1 MPFYEYI
8 TEKREDSDDLK
19 KVMED
24 TASDLLLHK
33 TDDLKPGMLLGL
45 IQSGKTRA
53 FTGVLAKCFDNG
65 FDVAVVFTKNSVAL
79 VSQTINRLKSEFEKP
94 IASNKLYV
102 WDIVKL
108 QPGAMTGFILG
119 MKQIIVVKKESKN
132 MDRLLAIFD
141 DNKILRS
148 KNVVIIDDEADQGS
162 VSFVADK
169 ESDEG
174 IDLAK
179 VSKKV
184 SEFRTLLKGKN
195 CYLQVTATPYSLYL
209 QPESLQIKDG
219 AYAPLRPAF
228 THILNA
234 HPAYIGGEYYFE
246 ESMKEESP
254 ASHLHVNVDDEELGF
269 LNGKS
274 KTTTTYDQRI
284 VQNVLLTNKIEELRK
299 SIITF
304 LVGGSIRQKQEESAD
319 EWAIPYHCAFVLHTS
334 TNKKIHAM
342 QKHLVEAIVEGLQNM
357 HVAELEKFIE
367 SAYNSLKFSVNQSGF
382 KIPFLNDI
390 ANKIHIAL
398 ENKFVGIIEVNSEQQ
413 MVELL
418 GSDGQLRLDNP
429 FNIFVGGQSLD
440 RGITINHLIGF
451 FYGRNPGKFQMDT
464 VLQHSRM
471 YGSRDKK
478 DLAVT
483 RFYTSARIYDAMRR
497 MHWFDKDLREDF
509 LTFGTKAMVR
519 FVSKLGNQIVPAGPN
534 KLKASSLLSF
544 KALSRLLPIGF
555 QTKSQTDIKKTIEK
569 IDHILNDFLTTDCEH
584 FEIPIEK
591 AVEITKLIETT
602 FVYEPK
608 WGNEGLNWD
617 TSPFIRAIEIASE
630 KNKKGVITILFKT
643 EREAGR
649 LKKAN
654 TSFGDAPDDGKTD
667 LPQARGLATN
677 GPVLILLKQKGREVD
692 GWRNAPFYWPVLVM
706 PLNMPNYVYCED

>member
-8 TEKREDSDDLK
+8 TEKRSDSEDLK

-79 VSQTINRLKSEFEKP
+79 VAQTINRLKSEFELP

-108 QPGAMTGFILG
+108 QSGAMTGYILG
-119 MKQIIVVKKESKN
+119 MKQIIVVKKESN
-132 MDRLLAIFD
+132 NLDRLLTTFE
-141 DNKILRS
+141 DNDILRA
-148 KNVVIIDDEADQGS
+148 KNIVIIDDEADQGS

-169 ESDEG
+169 DSDDG

-184 SEFRTLLKGKN
+184 SEFRTLLRGRN

-209 QPESLQIKDG
+209 QPENLKIKDG
-219 AYAPLRPAF
+219 AYAPMRPAF
-228 THILNA
+228 TQVLNA
-234 HPAYIGGEYYFE
+234 HPAYIGGAYYFE
-246 ESMKEESP
+246 ESMNVGSP
-254 ASHLHVNVDDEELGF
+254 ASYLHVNVSDEELGF

-274 KTTTTYDQRI
+274 KTTTSYDSRI
-284 VQNVLLTNKIEELRK
+284 IQNVLGTNKIKELRN
-299 SIITF
+299 SIISF
-304 LVGGSIRQKQEESAD
+304 LIGGSVRQKQEESID
-319 EWAIPYHCAFVLHTS
+319 EWALPYHCAFVLHTS
-334 TNKKIHAM
+334 TTTKIHAM
-342 QKHLVEAIVEGLQNM
+342 QKHLVESIIDALKQMNVK
-357 HVAELEKFIE
+357 ELEDFIE
-367 SAYNSLKFSVNQSGF
+367 PYFHSIRDSVVLSGYKMPSLQEVSN
-382 KIPFLNDI
+382 IIHNAI
-390 ANKIHIAL
+390 A
-398 ENKFVGIIEVNSEQQ
+398 NKFVGIIEVNSEKQ
-413 MVELL
+413 MLELL
-418 GSDGQLRLDNP
+418 GADGQLRLDNP

-451 FYGRNPGKFQMDT
+451 FYGRNPGRFQMDT

-471 YGSRDKK
+471 YGSREKK

-509 LTFGTKAMVR
+509 LNFGTKAMVR
-519 FVSKLGNQIVPAGPN
+519 FVAKLGNQIVPAGPN
-534 KLKASSLLSF
+534 KLKASSLQSF
-544 KALSRLLPIGF
+544 KSMSRLLPIGF
-555 QTKSQTDIKKTIEK
+555 QTKSQTDIKRTIEK
-569 IDHILNDFLTTDCEH
+569 IDQIISSYCSKDDGH

-591 AVEITKLIETT
+591 AVEVIRLIEST
-602 FVYEPK
+602 FIYEPK
-608 WGNEGLNWD
+608 WGNEGLDWD

-630 KNKKGVITILFKT
+630 KNKKGIVTVLYKGH
-643 EREAGR
+643 REAGR
-649 LKKAN
+649 MKKAG
-654 TSFGDAPDDGKTD
+654 TSFGDAPDDGRTD
-667 LPQARGLATN
+667 LPEAKGLAAF
-677 GPVLILLKQKGREVD
+677 GPVLMLLRQKGREVD
-692 GWRNAPFYWPVLVM
+692 GWRNAPFYWPVLVL

>member
-1 MPFYEYI
+1 MPFYEYLI
-8 TEKREDSDDLK
+8 QKREDSEDIK
-19 KVMED
+19 KVMEN

-65 FDVAVVFTKNSVAL
+65 FDVAIVFTKNSIAL
-79 VSQTINRLKSEFEKP
+79 VSQTINRLKTEFEKP

-108 QPGAMTGFILG
+108 QTGAMTGFILG

-184 SEFRTLLKGKN
+184 SEFRTLLRGKN

-209 QPESLQIKDG
+209 QPDSLALKDG

-246 ESMKEESP
+246 ESMNEDSP
-254 ASHLHVNVDDEELGF
+254 ASHLHVNVGDAELEF
-269 LNGKS
+269 LNDKS
-274 KTTTTYDQRI
+274 KTTATYDRRI
-284 VQNVLLTNKIEELRK
+284 IQNVLSTNKIEELRK
-299 SIITF
+299 SIVTF

-342 QKHLVEAIVEGLQNM
+342 QKHLVEAIVEGLQKMNA
-357 HVAELEKFIE
+357 VELESFIE
-367 SAYNSLKFSVNQSGF
+367 LAYNSLKLSVNKSGY
-382 KIPFLNDI
+382 KMPPLGDI
-390 ANKIHIAL
+390 AKTIYIAL
-398 ENKFVGIIEVNSEQQ
+398 ENKFVGIVEVNSEQQ

-451 FYGRNPGKFQMDT
+451 YYGRNPGKFQMDT

-471 YGSRDKK
+471 YGSRDNK

-509 LTFGTKAMVR
+509 LTFGTNAMVR
-519 FVSKLGNQIVPAGPN
+519 FVSKLGNQIVPAGPG
-534 KLKASSLLSF
+534 KLKASNLLSF
-544 KALSRLLPIGF
+544 KAFSRLLPIGF
-555 QTKSQTDIKKTIEK
+555 QTKSQTDIKKAIEK
-569 IDHILNDFLTTDCEH
+569 IDSILDDHLVKGAQH
-584 FEIPIEK
+584 FDIPIGK
-591 AVEITKLIETT
+591 AVEIVKIIEST
-602 FVYEPK
+602 FVYEPR
-608 WGNEGLNWD
+608 WGNEGLEWD
-617 TSPFIRAIEIASE
+617 TAPFIRALEIASE
-630 KNKKGVITILFKT
+630 KNKKGLITILFKT
-643 EREAGR
+643 DRIAGR

-654 TSFGDAPDDGKTD
+654 TSFGDAPDDGNTD

-677 GPVLILLKQKGREVD
+677 GPVLMLLKQKGRELD

-706 PLNMPNYVYCED
+706 PANMPNYVYCED